1 MNLIAKEGMIVNER
15 DGVLVLSEN
24 AGAHEEL
31 GEWAMTVNPF
41 DVGQTAEALYS
52 AVTAPLRTRQA
63 MGDSIRQV
71 VRAND
76 IGRWISLQIRDLR
89 DLLTPPTAGAD

>member
-1 MNLIAKEGMIVNER
+1 
-15 DGVLVLSEN
+15 
-24 AGAHEEL
+24 
-31 GEWAMTVNPF
+31 
-41 DVGQTAEALYS
+41 
-52 AVTAPLRTRQA
+52 

-89 DLLTPPTAGAD
+89 DLLAAPAPTSDGSV